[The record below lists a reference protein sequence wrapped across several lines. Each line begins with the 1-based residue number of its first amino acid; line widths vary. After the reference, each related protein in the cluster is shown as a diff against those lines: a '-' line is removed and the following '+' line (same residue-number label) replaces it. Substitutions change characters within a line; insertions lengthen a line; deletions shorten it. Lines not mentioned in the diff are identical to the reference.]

1 MPITLGGLATGLD
14 TNSLIAGLRQAES
27 IPLQRNQTQQRDY
40 KTARDTLS
48 TFLNRLV
55 DVKNKAKELDTAAEF
70 STYTI
75 SSSDDTSV
83 IASSAGAASPG
94 SFSVQVNKLALET
107 RTKSKTQSSAT
118 TGLNQAGTL
127 DITIGSTTTSVTVD
141 AADSLAAIASKI
153 NTSGARISASVVNE
167 GSTYR
172 LMIAGKDTGAANQV
186 TYVEGGTIDLDLD
199 VAANSYQNAQDAE
212 IEIDG
217 QFTVT
222 RATNK
227 FSDVI
232 QGVAITAKKVTG
244 NPPNTKDPKTITVA
258 ADASGQESKIRA
270 FVDAFNTAVSSGHL
284 AAGYG
289 TIKAS
294 SKYLSGDSS
303 VRSSLDSLTKTVS
316 GKLSGFTGK
325 FDMMASIGVSLT
337 QGGSLAIDSTK
348 LKAALDAD
356 PAAVAK
362 VFVGDPST
370 STKGAMQLVI
380 EAVDKVT
387 SGKEAT
393 LNLRIGSFDDNI
405 QRLVAQQAV
414 LERQLD
420 AFEERLRKKFTD
432 LETSVARI
440 NQQGGSLAGLQNLG
454 FSSQR

>member
-27 IPLQRNQTQQRDY
+27 IPLQRNQAQQRDY
-40 KTARDTLS
+40 KSARDTLS
-48 TFLNRLV
+48 TFLSRLN

-70 STYTI
+70 STYSIT
-75 SSSDDTSV
+75 SSDDTSV
-83 IASSAGAASPG
+83 VASSSGAAAPG

-118 TGLNQAGTL
+118 SALNQAGTL
-127 DITIGSTTTSVTVD
+127 DITIGSTTTNITVD

-153 NTSGARISASVVNE
+153 NTSGARVQASIVNE

-172 LMIAGKDTGAANQV
+172 LMIGGKDTGAANQV
-186 TYVEGGTIDLDLD
+186 TYVEGGTVDLDLD
-199 VAANSYQNAQDAE
+199 LAGNTYQSAQDAE
-212 IEIDG
+212 IKIDG

-227 FSDVI
+227 FADVI
-232 QGVAITAKKVTG
+232 QGVTISAKKVTG
-244 NPPNTKDPKTITVA
+244 NPPGTEDPKTVTVA
-258 ADASGQESKIRA
+258 ADASGQETKIRA

-284 AAGYG
+284 ASGYG

-294 SKYLSGDSS
+294 TKYLSGDSA
-303 VRSSLDSLTKTVS
+303 VRSSLDSLTRTVS

-325 FDMMASIGVSLT
+325 FDMLASVGVSLT
-337 QGGSLAIDSTK
+337 NGGSLAIDKTK

-362 VFVGDPST
+362 VFVGDPTT

-380 EAVDKVT
+380 EAVDKLT
-387 SGKEAT
+387 SGNKAT
-393 LNLRIGSFDDNI
+393 LPLRIDSFDDNI
-405 QRLVAQQAV
+405 ERLVAQQAV

-432 LETSVARI
+432 LETSVAKI